1 MWHPTCPCVCSGMRK
16 RITSL
21 SRARLAP
28 ALQSIGAD
36 WPKVL
41 LRPLGE
47 GSAGAAVGKELYGVE
62 PQDLECVTGEQDNRD
77 R

>member
-1 MWHPTCPCVCSGMRK
+1 MWHPACPCVCSGMQQ

-21 SRARLAP
+21 SIACLAP
-28 ALQSIGAD
+28 ALQSAGAD

-47 GSAGAAVGKELYGVE
+47 GSAGAAVGKKPYRIVQ
-62 PQDLECVTGEQDNRD
+62 QDLECAAGEENNRD